1 MTGRESWSR
10 VDAKLSQA
18 RHEHLQRL
26 AAEKDRNRRNLL
38 CIIDIVR
45 FLARQGIAFRGHR
58 EDESSNNRGNFSELV
73 HFVAKYHPPLKDW
86 LQSHPRN
93 VSELSPQIQ
102 NELIEV
108 VAQECVHIIAQQCTT
123 RPFSFMCDE
132 VRD

>member
-1 MTGRESWSR
+1 MLNCHKPDVNIFNVW
-10 VDAKLSQA
+10 
-18 RHEHLQRL
+18 LQ
-26 AAEKDRNRRNLL
+26 KDRNRRNLL